1 MYDVAMY
8 EVAPLAGKFLQDEGP
23 YLAQQLLL
31 GTLSGWTAHRLV
43 GPTINV
49 HGLQVFFG
57 LAGLYAGSWLWQS
70 FSWQPGPMVGEFSL
84 AASLVGALVLFGF
97 LRLIEV
103 AVAAAAGSS

>member
-8 EVAPLAGKFLQDEGP
+8 EVAPLAGRFLVDEGP

-43 GPTINV
+43 GLNINV
-49 HGLQVFFG
+49 YGLQVCFG
-57 LAGLYAGSWLWQS
+57 LAGLYAGSWVWQS
-70 FSWQPGPMVGEFSL
+70 LSWQPGPMVGEFSL
-84 AASLVGALVLFGF
+84 FASLAGAIALFGF

-103 AVAAAAGSS
+103 AVAAAASSS